1 MELGRKNP
9 EVPEQLETAKSFENE
24 AARNPEQD
32 KKRAD
37 SLEENK
43 GIEKISERKD
53 SEKNKKQDFNQ
64 TPEEKRTEKI
74 EQKSNLHIESNK
86 VQENSKQEKQ
96 KETQESTQQEK
107 ATPKTK
113 LEGMNWADVHQM
125 QEQNPE
131 KMDSINREYQ
141 ERVSA
146 EGFGMSVEEYRAHLD
161 RIEKA
166 NEPEDVPENSKS
178 KDWRSEMEN
187 ELLQNS
193 SSSEL
198 KIEQTDIESHE
209 DDENKKTEYSVGDS
223 PNNNG
228 NETYWQKIETV
239 AETVEKIDAGSSKQV
254 TVNRAEKESVEVES
268 NAYISQNPEK
278 ERLEMSDKVRDINC
292 SYYEQAG
299 KLAKNNLDG
308 RTFTDH
314 RQEHVEMV
322 SDKSLEGAYAIKE
335 AVDRGG
341 LGQNSKEGRVRLSS
355 DIDEKTLEG
364 AALSHDTGMRGE
376 GYALTPALDESGKQC
391 KDERGKKLY
400 EKDESG
406 NYVIHPVDSNNFDEV
421 RDNHSLNSAITVLE
435 NRNQYKS
442 AGYTDEQI
450 DKMAAECMAHSKS
463 SSGVSDLNNKEDWTD
478 CFDRMDAAIEAYNKD
493 HSDSPISFN
502 RTLFESDN
510 NKLGS
515 LASETFALRVGDVS
529 RNSHAD
535 AEAQSGE
542 GVHVDRTTIDDR
554 AGSIEGEL
562 KNAKITIGE
571 NGNSVDNPKSRQVH
585 VGEQNISDN
594 HTFVNEEGILTHEIT
609 VADGT
614 SAPKCT
620 QEALN
625 DHLGELAS
633 AKDEMFEVTVDFNK
647 LCDKYAQELYNRYR
661 ENAKDTYSNITINY
675 PWDDTEGD

>member
-9 EVPEQLETAKSFENE
+9 EAPEKLETEKSFENE
-24 AARNPEQD
+24 ATRNPEQD

-37 SLEENK
+37 SLDENK
-43 GIEKISERKD
+43 GIEKISEQKD
-53 SEKNKKQDFNQ
+53 SEKNKKQAFNQ
-64 TPEEKRTEKI
+64 TPEEKRAEKI
-74 EQKSNLHIESNK
+74 EQKSDLHIESNK
-86 VQENSKQEKQ
+86 GQENLKQEKQ
-96 KETQESTQQEK
+96 KETHESTQQENYTSK
-107 ATPKTK
+107 MK
-113 LEGMNWADVHQM
+113 LEDMNWVDVHQM
-125 QEQNPE
+125 QEQNQE
-131 KMDSINREYQ
+131 KLDSINKEYQ
-141 ERVSA
+141 ERISA

-166 NEPEDVPENSKS
+166 NEPEDVPENPNL
-178 KDWRSEMEN
+178 KDWRSEMVN

-198 KIEQTDIESHE
+198 KIEQTDIESHK
-209 DDENKKTEYSVGDS
+209 DDENKKTEYSIGDS

-228 NETYWQKIETV
+228 NETYWQKIET
-239 AETVEKIDAGSSKQV
+239 ATETVEKIDAGSSKQV

-268 NAYISQNPEK
+268 NAYISQNLEK
-278 ERLEMSDKVRDINC
+278 ERLEMSDKVRDINS

-299 KLAKNNLDG
+299 ELAKNNLDG

-406 NYVIHPVDSNNFDEV
+406 NYVIHPVDNNSFNEI
-421 RDNHSLNSAITVLE
+421 RENHSLNSAITVLE
-435 NRNQYKS
+435 NRNQYKD

-463 SSGVSDLNNKEDWTD
+463 SSGVSDLNSKDDWTD

-493 HSDSPISFN
+493 HSNSPISFN

-535 AEAQSGE
+535 AKAQSGE

-571 NGNSVDNPKSRQVH
+571 NGNSVDKPKSRQVH

-620 QEALN
+620 QEALK

-633 AKDEMFEVTVDFNK
+633 AKDESFDVNIIFDKTCDEFVKESYEDF
-647 LCDKYAQELYNRYR
+647 RI
-661 ENAKDTYSNITINY
+661 NAKKRYPNVTISY
-675 PWDDTEGD
+675 PWDNEEA